1 MVNLVEQSIA
11 QAMDEPDDRMMFTQV
26 KDIVAR
32 HLRRM
37 DPGATITKT
46 EFFNHTHV
54 PDMVLE
60 WPGRPRT
67 PRRFIYLRTTS
78 DQRELEDDL
87 QRLPR
92 ADRPVLLALGQL
104 SSTRQRG
111 DLPPLPGT
119 STSLLLDTSALG
131 ALQPADDSPGI
142 PQLVSRSVLEGGRG
156 TLDRPAT
163 EEFLNTVVQ
172 GAEAARAGERVP
184 TRDAVDALTVQ
195 MTTDVADRMSAF
207 LAALWQGGGST
218 LASFP
223 APQRG
228 VGHLDETALMYL
240 LESEDI
246 TDTAFWNR
254 VVRMISLPTL
264 LRTPAAGTG
273 NLQYLMRE
281 AIRLWTSRVCMIVPG
296 VADADI
302 SPWRWTV
309 KAGQLI
315 LQTPRF
321 HVLVAQSQ
329 RQLPSGQ
336 EHDLPRL
343 DEVRNRADRFGIP
356 LTSLRMVVTD
366 RHVGYGGPG
375 DDISHDTRLDGI
387 SDALGQAE
395 GVIEA
400 EARIPSGETLQC
412 MFATGIASAR
422 GARTQVPLDA
432 LLGTTTRLLSELSS
446 DEAEKITQLLG
457 AQGPPPDQPWSQPS
471 LDDV

>member
-1 MVNLVEQSIA
+1 MNLVEQSIS
-11 QAMDEPDDRMMFTQV
+11 QAMDEPDDRMMFTRV

-67 PRRFIYLRTTS
+67 SRRFIYLRTTS

-104 SSTRQRG
+104 PTERQQG
-111 DLPPLPGT
+111 DLPSLPGS
-119 STSLLLDTSALG
+119 STALLLDASALG

-142 PQLVSRSVLEGGRG
+142 PRLVSRSVLEGGRG
-156 TLDRPAT
+156 TLDKAAT

-184 TRDAVDALTVQ
+184 TRDAVNALTAR
-195 MTTDVADRMSAF
+195 MTTDVADRMSTF

-246 TDTAFWNR
+246 TDSAFWNR
-254 VVRMISLPTL
+254 VVRMISLPIL
-264 LRTPAAGTG
+264 LRTPAAG
-273 NLQYLMRE
+273 
-281 AIRLWTSRVCMIVPG
+281 
-296 VADADI
+296 
-302 SPWRWTV
+302 
-309 KAGQLI
+309 
-315 LQTPRF
+315 
-321 HVLVAQSQ
+321 
-329 RQLPSGQ
+329 
-336 EHDLPRL
+336 
-343 DEVRNRADRFGIP
+343 
-356 LTSLRMVVTD
+356 
-366 RHVGYGGPG
+366 
-375 DDISHDTRLDGI
+375 
-387 SDALGQAE
+387 
-395 GVIEA
+395 
-400 EARIPSGETLQC
+400 
-412 MFATGIASAR
+412 
-422 GARTQVPLDA
+422 
-432 LLGTTTRLLSELSS
+432 
-446 DEAEKITQLLG
+446 
-457 AQGPPPDQPWSQPS
+457 
-471 LDDV
+471 